1 MLATWFSDHK
11 NRLVSRS
18 MVDQDTDRY
27 VLEVLS
33 PKLRRKLE
41 DGKEHTQWTDLL

>member
-1 MLATWFSDHK
+1 
-11 NRLVSRS
+11 

-41 DGKEHTQWTDLL
+41 DDHGKTEWTDLL